1 MAKVQMTEKEF
12 INNWE
17 LTRKNGFL
25 RFIIVQGGLSW
36 GLFSGII
43 YMGLMLIFGLFMDI
57 PTDDSIIS
65 NKGFQMLL
73 FIIFGVLLGVVMWFR
88 NEKKYLRKKPYNKK
102 R

>member
-43 YMGLMLIFGLFMDI
+43 YMGLML
-57 PTDDSIIS
+57 
-65 NKGFQMLL
+65 
-73 FIIFGVLLGVVMWFR
+73 
-88 NEKKYLRKKPYNKK
+88 KKST
-102 R
+102 

>member
-1 MAKVQMTEKEF
+1 MAKVQMTEEEF

-25 RFIIVQGGLSW
+25 RFIAIQGGLSW

-43 YMGLMLIFGLFMDI
+43 YMALILIFGLFMDI
-57 PTDDSIIS
+57 PSSDLIFS
-65 NKGFQMLL
+65 NKVFQMLL
-73 FIIFGVLLGVVMWFR
+73 FIIFGVLLGVFMWFR
-88 NEKKYLRKKPYNKK
+88 NEKKYLKRKPYNKK